1 MSSCTPD
8 PVAIPSHS
16 TASASPSWLDRFLR
30 HQAVRTLRGIR
41 HGQIVLRDS
50 IGSVTLGE
58 AGTDELRCTLDVHS
72 LSLYRTLISSGS
84 LGAAEAFMD
93 GVWSSNDLTTL
104 VRILSRNTSQLD
116 AMDSGLSRI
125 AGWFSR
131 MGHWLSRNTQD
142 GSRKNIAAHYDLS
155 NSLFQLFLDP
165 TMMYSSAVF
174 EEETQTLESASIA
187 KLDRICRS
195 LDLQPSDHLV
205 EIGTGW
211 GGMALHAAKNYGCR
225 VTTTTISKEQHDLAA
240 KRIAEA
246 GLQNRVTLLLT
257 DYREMVGEYDKLVS
271 VEMIEAV
278 GDEFLPTYFAACDRL
293 LKPGGRM
300 LVQAI
305 TMPDQ
310 RYASYLKTVDFIQK
324 YIFPGGC
331 LPSIGAMQ
339 SAVGASTSLRLT
351 GLFEFAESYAMTL
364 QHWRARFFQRLDD
377 VRALGFDD
385 RFIRMWDYY
394 LCYCEGAFRE
404 RAVGVS
410 HLLWEKVGYP

>member
-8 PVAIPSHS
+8 PVALPSQ
-16 TASASPSWLDRFLR
+16 SAESSSPSWLDRVLR
-30 HQAVRTLRGIR
+30 RQTLRTLQSIR

-58 AGTDELRCTLDVHS
+58 VGPDALRCTLDVHS
-72 LSLYRTLISSGS
+72 LSLYRTLMSSGS

-93 GVWSSNDLTTL
+93 GVWSSNDLPTL
-104 VRILSRNTSQLD
+104 VRILSRNMSQLD

-125 AGWFSR
+125 AGWISR
-131 MGHWLSRNTQD
+131 IGHSLSRNTQD

-195 LDLQPSDHLV
+195 LDLQPTDHLV

-257 DYREMVGEYDKLVS
+257 DYREMVGQYDKLVS

-310 RYASYLKTVDFIQK
+310 RYANYLKTVDFIQK

-331 LPSIGAMQ
+331 LPSVGAMQ
-339 SAVGASTSLRLT
+339 SAVAASTSLRLT

-364 QHWRARFFQRLDD
+364 QHWRTRFFQRLDD

-410 HLLWEKVGYP
+410 HLVWDKVRF